1 MGGSLAIGG
10 LRRIARMGHERRGQ
24 EGIPA
29 RQARLARWPDRAM
42 GHALERPPV
51 LLSCAAMHRR
61 TFSGAFA
68 GALFSPLIAD
78 AAERAKVVAPDSH
91 WKAIEATSG
100 GRLGVMLVD
109 TANGIASGHRVD
121 ERFPMCSVFKWLAA
135 AFVLHRVDAGQEQL
149 ARRVRYGRDAL
160 VAYPPATEPRAGGDG
175 MSIGE
180 LCEAAITLSD
190 NTAANL
196 LLASFGGPA
205 ALTQYL
211 RSLGDKVTRLDR
223 NEPSLNQSVPG
234 DPRDTTTP
242 ASMAALLQRIVLG
255 DALSPASRDQLTQ
268 WLLANK
274 TGAERL
280 KAGLPADW
288 RIGDKTGTGR
298 LGSTND
304 VGIVWPPGRAPI
316 IVCALLT
323 QTKVPAEQRNA
334 VMAAVGRRVREME

>member
-1 MGGSLAIGG
+1 M
-10 LRRIARMGHERRGQ
+10 
-24 EGIPA
+24 
-29 RQARLARWPDRAM
+29 D
-42 GHALERPPV
+42 
-51 LLSCAAMHRR
+51 RR
-61 TFSGAFA
+61 TFNAAFA
-68 GALFSPLIAD
+68 GALVSPLITGAT
-78 AAERAKVVAPDSH
+78 ERAKPVIPDPR
-91 WKAIEATSG
+91 WKDIEATSG
-100 GRLGVMLVD
+100 GRLGVMVVD
-109 TANGIASGHRVD
+109 TVNGATSGHRAD
-121 ERFPMCSVFKWLAA
+121 ERFPMCSVFKWLAG

-149 ARRVRYGRDAL
+149 ERRVRYGRDAL
-160 VAYPPATEPRAGGDG
+160 VAYSPATEPHAGGDG
-175 MSIGE
+175 MSIGA

-205 ALTQYL
+205 ALTRYL
-211 RSLGDKVTRLDR
+211 RSVGDEVTRLDR
-223 NEPSLNQSVPG
+223 NEPALNEALPG

-242 ASMAALLQRIVLG
+242 ASMARLLQRIVFG
-255 DALSPASRDQLTQ
+255 NTLSPAGRDQLTQ

-274 TGAERL
+274 TGGERL

-323 QTKVPAEQRNA
+323 QTTVPAEQRNE
-334 VMAAVGRRVREME
+334 VMAAVGRRVNEMA

>member
-1 MGGSLAIGG
+1 
-10 LRRIARMGHERRGQ
+10 
-24 EGIPA
+24 
-29 RQARLARWPDRAM
+29 
-42 GHALERPPV
+42 
-51 LLSCAAMHRR
+51 MHRR
-61 TFSGAFA
+61 TFHGALA
-68 GALFSPLIAD
+68 GALLSPLASPLTAHAIGHPR
-78 AAERAKVVAPDSH
+78 AAATDRRWMD
-91 WKAIEATSG
+91 IEATSG
-100 GRLGVMLVD
+100 GRLGVMVVD
-109 TANGIASGHRVD
+109 TASGTTSGHRID

-135 AFVLHRVDAGQEQL
+135 AFVLHRVDAGEEQL
-149 ARRVRYGRDAL
+149 ARRVRFGKDAL
-160 VAYPPATEPRAGGDG
+160 VAYSPATEARAGGDG

-180 LCEAAITLSD
+180 LCEAAVTLSD

-196 LLASFGGPA
+196 LLAGFGGPA
-205 ALTQYL
+205 ALTQHL

-223 NEPSLNQSVPG
+223 NEPTLNQSVPG

-242 ASMAALLQRIVLG
+242 ASMARLLQRIVLG
-255 DALSPASRDQLTQ
+255 DALSPASRDQLTR

-304 VGIVWPPGRAPI
+304 VGIAWPPGRAPI

-323 QTKVPAEQRNA
+323 QTTAPAEQRNA
-334 VMAAVGRRVREME
+334 VLAAVGRRAAEMG